1 MLTEARSGEVRL
13 TTWDEIDLAAA
24 EWTVPAERTKANPEH
39 RVPLC
44 DRTVEI
50 LNEARTVSG
59 GNRLVFSSPRGKALS
74 DMTLSKLV
82 KEQGIAAVPHGFR
95 SIFRGCGRQ
104 SGGITRARSSRR
116 RSRTWFRTRSRRR
129 TRGRTCNERRRRL

>member
-1 MLTEARSGEVRL
+1 MRL

-95 SIFRGCGRQ
+95 C
-104 SGGITRARSSRR
+104 
-116 RSRTWFRTRSRRR
+116 
-129 TRGRTCNERRRRL
+129 